1 MPGKKP
7 SDASWRWASPMRALR
22 QVTGVDA
29 NVDAVNEI
37 IDMSKPEDAD
47 VKDLQQAY
55 DNVLYLGILP
65 VAGITAVTVRI
76 FVEATPINNADNDV
90 TGWTPLTGDQYAKIH
105 EQGVTGPVIIAV
117 RDIYASKVKV
127 VISSFTG
134 AGTLSVVYSRSE

>member
-22 QVTGVDA
+22 QVTGADA
-29 NVDAVNEI
+29 NVGAVNEL

-55 DNVLYLGILP
+55 DNVLYLGILLS
-65 VAGITAVTVRI
+65 AGITAATVRI
-76 FVEATPINNADNDV
+76 FVEATPIDNADADN
-90 TGWTPLTGDQYAKIH
+90 WTPLVGDQYAKIH
-105 EQGVTGPVIIAV
+105 EQGVTDSVIIAV
-117 RDIYASKVKV
+117 RDIYASKVKA

-134 AGTLSVVYSRSE
+134 AGTLSVTYSRSE

>member
-76 FVEATPINNADNDV
+76 FEPFLDRLA
-90 TGWTPLTGDQYAKIH
+90 H
-105 EQGVTGPVIIAV
+105 
-117 RDIYASKVKV
+117 R
-127 VISSFTG
+127 
-134 AGTLSVVYSRSE
+134 LSA